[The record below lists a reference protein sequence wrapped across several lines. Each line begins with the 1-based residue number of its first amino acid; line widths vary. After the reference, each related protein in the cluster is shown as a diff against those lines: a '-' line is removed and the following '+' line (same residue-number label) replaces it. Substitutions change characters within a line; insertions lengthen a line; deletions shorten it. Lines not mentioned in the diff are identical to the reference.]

1 VKRCALL
8 LAAVLGLVL
17 TLTPPASAADDTFFD
32 YVWQQNATFYP
43 LHHDGYKDR
52 TEVHFSTTDYMD
64 TVSWQVTDDYGDMAR
79 FGSVSDYDEKSF
91 DWTWNGI
98 AQDGGMVD
106 PGDYHVRFTV
116 TDYDGTSYVLSR
128 DVTVATKTVTKQDS
142 IRVPGAQFDWKRIK
156 GNCSITKSSGQ
167 AWLDCWAGAYAQTSY
182 SVHLPRK
189 AFDIDAQLRGRVRC
203 CEPGKVTRTVTHP
216 KPNLFRGTV
225 TVTNWRAFDV
235 RDFYVTWKYK
245 KTL

>member
-1 VKRCALL
+1 MKRCALL

-43 LHHDGYKDR
+43 LHHDGYRDR

-79 FGSVSDYDEKSF
+79 FGSVS
-91 DWTWNGI
+91 
-98 AQDGGMVD
+98 
-106 PGDYHVRFTV
+106 
-116 TDYDGTSYVLSR
+116 DYDGTSYVLSR